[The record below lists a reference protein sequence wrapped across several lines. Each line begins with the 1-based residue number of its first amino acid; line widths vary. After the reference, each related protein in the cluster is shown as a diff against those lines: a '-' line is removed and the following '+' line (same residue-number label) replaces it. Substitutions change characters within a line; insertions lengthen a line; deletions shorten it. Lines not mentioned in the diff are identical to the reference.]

1 MTLNEKFHE
10 FVKESNPNL
19 DKYWEDVFK
28 KMAEYVFQN
37 CHLEANGEKYYLT
50 EIEFYYYSENN
61 KHPDPWCYRQPNKNK
76 DFLPSDALWFHY
88 SGMDI
93 TFDNEGND
101 EYGGILIRS
110 IKDKDGNQTNG
121 PLRSLYKLL
130 NASANGKSVCLN
142 LKLTQSNI
150 SVSMAEPIPRYGL
163 NVQTGDKNF
172 SEKNKY
178 QAREYRFYLEGTDIK
193 KNK

>member
-1 MTLNEKFHE
+1 MTLNDKFHE
-10 FVKESNPNL
+10 FVKESNSNP
-19 DKYWEDVFK
+19 DKYWEDVFQ
-28 KMAEYVFQN
+28 KMAKYVFQN
-37 CHLEANGEKYYLT
+37 CHLEANGKKYYLT
-50 EIEFYYYSENN
+50 EIEFYYYHKIE
-61 KHPDPWCYRQPNKNK
+61 HPDLWCYRKPEK
-76 DFLPSDALWFHY
+76 DGMFPSDSLWFHY

-93 TFDNEGND
+93 TFDNKEKN
-101 EYGGILIRS
+101 ESGGILIRS
-110 IKDKDGNQTNG
+110 IKDEHGNQTNG

-163 NVQTGDKNF
+163 NVQTGNKNF

>member
-10 FVKESNPNL
+10 LLETQERKGVVDF
-19 DKYWEDVFK
+19 EDSFAEMAKHIFK
-28 KMAEYVFQN
+28 NY
-37 CHLEANGEKYYLT
+37 CLEANGEKYDFT

-76 DFLPSDALWFHY
+76 AFLPSDTLWFHY

-163 NVQTGDKNF
+163 NVQTGDKKLL
-172 SEKNKY
+172 EKNDYKN
-178 QAREYRFYLEGTDIK
+178 RKYRFYLKGTKIAK
-193 KNK
+193 